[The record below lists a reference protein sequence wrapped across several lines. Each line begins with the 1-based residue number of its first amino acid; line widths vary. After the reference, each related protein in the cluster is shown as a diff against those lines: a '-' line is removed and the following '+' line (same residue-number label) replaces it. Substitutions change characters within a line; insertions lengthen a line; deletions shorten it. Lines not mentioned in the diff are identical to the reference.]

1 MALPVFL
8 ALRITGSVF
17 FVVKGHVI
25 HSQAEI
31 YLAIVV
37 CQVLAF
43 FFFFSFCGR
52 RARYNYVCKTELKIV
67 V

>member
-43 FFFFSFCGR
+43 FFFFFFLWKKSK
-52 RARYNYVCKTELKIV
+52 V
-67 V
+67 

>member
-43 FFFFSFCGR
+43 FFFFLFVEEEQGIIMFVKQ
-52 RARYNYVCKTELKIV
+52 N
-67 V
+67 